1 MTYKDCSLHA
11 NTQDLECIEEK
22 MTKGSACNPIEP
34 YEASSLRESGR
45 EEQAA
50 SSPSRRASRPGGG
63 KYTGEV
69 LRRVD
74 EFMSTHP
81 ERFGQRSAPEDAY
94 PPNRDAWE
102 NAIKGKHAFRNKQR
116 RR

>member
-50 SSPSRRASRPGGG
+50 SSPSRRVSRPEDNG
-63 KYTGEV
+63 YARDV
-69 LRRVD
+69 LRRA
-74 EFMSTHP
+74 ELFMRTHP
-81 ERFGQRSAPEDAY
+81 ERFGQRGALEDAY
-94 PPNRDAWE
+94 PSKRAKEAYEYNWGF
-102 NAIKGKHAFRNKQR
+102 KR
-116 RR
+116 REEVKR